1 MPPNVLIYFVKYPE
15 PGKVKT
21 RLARQVGPERAAEI
35 YRILVESNLRVLAE
49 IRDSFRLVLAF
60 GPFEKE
66 QKIRKWLEPFRIIEF
81 LPQEGAHL
89 GERLEHAF
97 RSAFQTEPKQLVNL
111 RVMALGSDT
120 LGLKPKMIT
129 EGFEALNHYD
139 CVIGP
144 AKDGGYYLIGLQCEK
159 LEIFRDI
166 PWSTSSVYQNTIQ
179 NLERERLTYYR
190 LPELDDL
197 DDIKNVKEV
206 HL

>member
-1 MPPNVLIYFVKYPE
+1 VSPNVLIYFVKYPE

-21 RLARQVGPERAAEI
+21 RLARQIGPERAAGI
-35 YRILVESNLRVLAE
+35 YRILVESNLRVLTE
-49 IRDSFRLVLAF
+49 IRESFRLILAF

-66 QKIRKWLEPFRIIEF
+66 QKIRKWLEPFRINEF
-81 LPQEGAHL
+81 LPQKGSHL

-97 RSAFQTEPKQLVNL
+97 RSVFQAGPERLAAF

-120 LGLKPKMIT
+120 LGLKPQIIV
-129 EGFEALNHYD
+129 EGFEALDNYD

-144 AKDGGYYLIGLQCEK
+144 AKDGGYYLIGLHGEK
-159 LEIFRDI
+159 LEIFHDI

-179 NLERERLTYYR
+179 NMEREQLTYYR